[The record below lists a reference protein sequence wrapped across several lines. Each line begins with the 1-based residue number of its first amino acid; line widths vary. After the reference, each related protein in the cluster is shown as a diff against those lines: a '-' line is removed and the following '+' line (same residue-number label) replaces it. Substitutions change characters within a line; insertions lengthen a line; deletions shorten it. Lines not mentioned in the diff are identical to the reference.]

1 MRGTLWMRNA
11 LRVVILLLE
20 ALNFNVLW
28 ATFILAVSFFFS
40 VVDDPNGSLICC
52 KILNCCNCYL
62 MS

>member
-1 MRGTLWMRNA
+1 MKGTLWMRNT

-28 ATFILAVSFFFS
+28 ATFILAVSLFFS
-40 VVDDPNGSLICC
+40 VVDGPKGSLICC
-52 KILNCCNCYL
+52 KILNCFNYYV